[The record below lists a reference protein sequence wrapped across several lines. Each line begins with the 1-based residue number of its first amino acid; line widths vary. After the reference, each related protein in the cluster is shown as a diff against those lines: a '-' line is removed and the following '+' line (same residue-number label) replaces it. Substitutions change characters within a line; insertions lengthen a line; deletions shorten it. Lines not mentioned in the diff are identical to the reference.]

1 MKKLLVYILV
11 LHIVQYVSIVHSA
24 AAGDIKGVKF
34 EPPDGTLYVGSS
46 QTIKCSLDAEKP
58 VEKTGTFNLTASGE
72 HTTLINLNNNDARI
86 EPPTGQQ
93 YYTNTGQTNVTC
105 NWTETGGAN
114 QSYVKTLEINILPAT
129 TSTGKSFSGQVRLQD
144 VVMQRCVGRI
154 SKANCDYL
162 HKPAGP
168 LVNGY
173 QTVVLLPWSHIYM
186 KIKMP

>member
-114 QSYVKTLEINILPAT
+114 QSYVKTLEINILRASARPIAT
-129 TSTGKSFSGQVRLQD
+129 ICINLLGLLLTVIRPLCSFHGL
-144 VVMQRCVGRI
+144 
-154 SKANCDYL
+154 
-162 HKPAGP
+162 
-168 LVNGY
+168 
-173 QTVVLLPWSHIYM
+173 TFT
-186 KIKMP
+186 